1 MSVTM
6 RATITSSM
14 IDSETVRKLSET
26 ESGAMSTTSPPDPCA
41 LPPGVVDGW
50 IADVIRD
57 VVQRLEPPR
66 RRFAWGRPAMLPAFL
81 VWGTLLVGVLHAI
94 TRQREM
100 WRRLALAGG
109 LDERPVLISDQG
121 LSHRLVRAG
130 VAPRERL
137 FGAGSQVRAER
148 LEPWRAR

>member
-1 MSVTM
+1 
-6 RATITSSM
+6 
-14 IDSETVRKLSET
+14 
-26 ESGAMSTTSPPDPCA
+26 
-41 LPPGVVDGW
+41 
-50 IADVIRD
+50 
-57 VVQRLEPPR
+57 
-66 RRFAWGRPAMLPAFL
+66 
-81 VWGTLLVGVLHAI
+81 
-94 TRQREM
+94 M